1 MVTDYNRARDV
12 LKARLDAVFAAD
24 TFAGLYPEAASAPK
38 VFAGFP
44 ASEPPFYAAVD
55 EIADDPATS
64 GGVSMGHQQVSFTL
78 RVFLCAKHTD
88 LIKAASTLMCYV
100 DAVIGSVMADPQLCT
115 TVDNAFSQVE
125 AAGTSAAQGKQYI
138 AAASIGVRCTVYSE
152 CPAELAAVVAAANA
166 SYGEEEADE
175 G

>member
-1 MVTDYNRARDV
+1 MVTDFNRARDV

-24 TFAGLYPEAASAPK
+24 AFAALYPDAASAPK
-38 VFAGFP
+38 VYEGFP

-64 GGVSMGHQQVSFTL
+64 GGVSMGHQQVDFTL

-88 LIKAASTLMCYV
+88 LLKAAGTLMCYV
-100 DAVIGSVMADPQLCT
+100 DAVIGSVMADPQLCM

-138 AAASIGVRCTVYSE
+138 AAASVGVRCTVYSE
-152 CPAELAAVVAAANA
+152 CPAALAALVRQANEA
-166 SYGEEEADE
+166 YEEAADE

>member
-12 LKARLDAVFAAD
+12 LKARLEAVFSAG
-24 TFAGLYPEAASAPK
+24 TFAGLYPDAASAPK

-64 GGVSMGHQQVSFTL
+64 GGASMGHQQVDFTL
-78 RVFLCAKHTD
+78 HVFLCAKHTD
-88 LIKAASTLMCYV
+88 LMKASGTLMCYI
-100 DAVIGSVMADPQLCT
+100 DAVIGSVMADPQLNT
-115 TVDNAFSQVE
+115 TVDNAFCQVE

-138 AAASIGVRCTVYSE
+138 AAASVGVRCAVYSE
-152 CPAELAAVVAAANA
+152 CPAALAAVVAAANE
-166 SYGEEEADE
+166 SYG
-175 G
+175 